1 MLCSLLHR
9 IIHSIYVLSAEVI
22 TVISIDMVWEANR
35 SFHSSIGL
43 LFRLNGSHLK
53 EHPWT
58 IVNGTKDPPRGAII
72 LLTPSG
78 LRSFGRLLCRSS
90 VKDHS
95 GYSPSSLRASSQN
108 TQQRRYTS
116 HGLGALIGS
125 HASGFHKCLGHAIDL
140 ASVPPLRVMNVET
153 LAVHLIDM
161 IRRQ

>member
-90 VKDHS
+90 VKDL
-95 GYSPSSLRASSQN
+95 SSRF
-108 TQQRRYTS
+108 YC
-116 HGLGALIGS
+116 
-125 HASGFHKCLGHAIDL
+125 CLPI
-140 ASVPPLRVMNVET
+140 PLR
-153 LAVHLIDM
+153 LARLSQLNPFLRLIE
-161 IRRQ
+161 RRLCRR